1 MATPNKLTPA
11 QIKEIQDSPKY
22 HRNELLAKL
31 YKVSVARISQI
42 RNSSNANR

>member
-11 QIKEIQDSPKY
+11 QIKEIQDAPKHY
-22 HRNELLAKL
+22 RNEYLAVL
-31 YKVSVARISQI
+31 YKVSVPRISQI